1 MQSFLLWHDLD
12 RLSIVWRSSHSWESL
27 IISDWFQLKW
37 STQLRIAIHFPSDVF
52 LIVTLQGDE
61 ILNGKCSLNDYKVK
75 IKSCERSTKVAL
87 PARVKIHKNLRQNS
101 KATSKVTLN

>member
-37 STQLRIAIHFPSDVF
+37 STQWRIAIHFPSDVF

-75 IKSCERSTKVAL
+75 NSILWKEHKGGSTGAS
-87 PARVKIHKNLRQNS
+87 KNPQKFGAKQQSNQ
-101 KATSKVTLN
+101 